1 MGLLYPFSCFAP
13 AIRHVSDITYRRAK
27 MRISDVIGL
36 LSAFI
41 GSTATLF
48 GAWAYIRSQH
58 PSKGEL
64 LRAALVIIVMM
75 AAVAGLAMGISRAT
89 TITVN
94 GRDSIPVPH
103 PFSSFST
110 PANSS

>member
-1 MGLLYPFSCFAP
+1 MQGGHFSPGQEVSWACCTP
-13 AIRHVSDITYRRAK
+13 LHVLRQISGKSATLHTGEAK

-94 GRDSIPVPH
+94 GRD
-103 PFSSFST
+103 
-110 PANSS
+110 

>member
-1 MGLLYPFSCFAP
+1 MYTLLVLRQISYKSATL
-13 AIRHVSDITYRRAK
+13 HTGEAK

-89 TITVN
+89 TFTVN
-94 GRDSIPVPH
+94 GRDSIPVRH
-103 PFSSFST
+103 PFSKIGRASCRERV
-110 PANSS
+110 